1 MNKLSV
7 EKIVF
12 NLFKIITFV
21 IVAIVLSLLFFIFTR
36 GVSVLSPEF
45 LTTPPSQGM
54 LGGGIS
60 TPILGTLFVMILTVI
75 FAIPL
80 GICAAIFLSEYT
92 DEVDSRIIRMV
103 RLAIN
108 NLAGVPSIVYGLLG
122 LGLFVLFMNFRFSVL
137 SASLTLSFLT
147 LPVII
152 AASEEALRNVP
163 REYREASLALG
174 ATKWETVR
182 NVVLPS
188 ALPGILTACILG
200 MSRAAGETAP
210 LLMTGAAY
218 YLPRFS
224 GNIMRQFM
232 ALSTHIFYMATQSPN
247 PDITRPIQYG
257 TIAVLLIIVL
267 SMNMA
272 AILLRTYYRRK
283 LQK

>member
-1 MNKLSV
+1 MNKLNT
-7 EKIVF
+7 ETIVF
-12 NLFKIITFV
+12 NLFKGVTFA
-21 IVAIVLSLLFFIFTR
+21 IVAIVLALLFFIFSR
-36 GVSVLSPEF
+36 GVSVLSLDF
-45 LTTPPSQGM
+45 FTKPPSQGM

-60 TPILGTLFVMILTVI
+60 SPILGTIFVMILTVV
-75 FAIPL
+75 FAIPI

-92 DEVDSRIIRMV
+92 DKVDSRVIRMV

-122 LGLFVLFMNFRFSVL
+122 LGLFVLLMNFRFSIL

-163 REYREASLALG
+163 RGYREASLALG

-182 NVVLPS
+182 NIVLPS
-188 ALPGILTACILG
+188 AMPGILTACILG
-200 MSRAAGETAP
+200 LSRAAGETAP

-224 GNIMRQFM
+224 GNLMRQFM

-247 PDITRPIQYG
+247 PNVTRPIQYG
-257 TIAVLLIIVL
+257 TVAVLLIIVL
-267 SMNMA
+267 SMNMT
-272 AILLRTYYRRK
+272 AIILRTYYRRK
-283 LQK
+283 LRR

>member
-1 MNKLSV
+1 V
-7 EKIVF
+7 
-12 NLFKIITFV
+12 V
-21 IVAIVLSLLFFIFTR
+21 IVLALLFFIFTR
-36 GVSVLSPEF
+36 GFSVLSLEF
-45 LTTPPSQGM
+45 LTKPPSQGM

-60 TPILGTLFVMILTVI
+60 FPILGTIFVMIMTVI
-75 FAIPL
+75 FAIPI
-80 GICAAIFLSEYT
+80 GICSAIFLSEYT
-92 DEVDSRIIRMV
+92 DEVDSRVIRMV

-122 LGLFVLFMNFRFSVL
+122 LGLFVLFMNFRFSIL

-163 REYREASLALG
+163 TGYREASLALG

-182 NVVLPS
+182 NIVLPS
-188 ALPGILTACILG
+188 AMPGILTACILG
-200 MSRAAGETAP
+200 LSRAAGETAP

-218 YLPRFS
+218 YLSRFS

-247 PDITRPIQYG
+247 PDVTRPIQYG
-257 TIAVLLIIVL
+257 TVAVLLIIVL
-267 SMNMA
+267 SMNMT
-272 AILLRTYYRRK
+272 AIIFRTYYRRK
-283 LQK
+283 LRR

>member
-1 MNKLSV
+1 MNKLSAERV
-7 EKIVF
+7 AF
-12 NLFKIITFV
+12 NAFRIITFA
-21 IVAIVLSLLFFIFTR
+21 IVAIVLGLLFFIFTR
-36 GVSVLSPEF
+36 GISVLSLEF

-54 LGGGIS
+54 MGGGIS

-92 DEVDSRIIRMV
+92 DKVDPRIIRMV

-152 AASEEALRNVP
+152 ATSEEALRNVP
-163 REYREASLALG
+163 RGYREASLALG
-174 ATKWETVR
+174 ATKWETIS
-182 NVVLPS
+182 NIVLPS

-200 MSRAAGETAP
+200 LSRAAGETAP

-247 PDITRPIQYG
+247 PNITRPIQYG
-257 TIAVLLIIVL
+257 TVVVLLFIVL
-267 SMNMA
+267 TMNFT
-272 AILLRTYYRRK
+272 AILLRAHYRRK
-283 LQK
+283 LRR

>member
-1 MNKLSV
+1 MMDKISTEKSVFAFFKLLTWGVVSV
-7 EKIVF
+7 
-12 NLFKIITFV
+12 
-21 IVAIVLSLLFFIFTR
+21 VAVLLLFIFSK
-36 GVSVLSPEF
+36 GLPVLTLDF
-45 LTTPPSQGM
+45 LTSPPENGM

-60 TPILGTLFVMILTVI
+60 IAILGTLMVMGLTIV

-80 GICAAIFLSEYT
+80 GIGSAIFLAEYT
-92 DEVDSRIIRMV
+92 DKVDPRIIRMV

-122 LGLFVLFMNFRFSVL
+122 LGLFVLFLNLRFSVL

-152 AASEEALRNVP
+152 AASEESLRNVP
-163 REYREASLALG
+163 GAYREASLALG
-174 ATKWETVR
+174 ATRWETVR

-188 ALPGILTACILG
+188 ALPGIMTACILG
-200 MSRAAGETAP
+200 LSRASGETAP

-224 GNIMRQFM
+224 GNIFRQFM
-232 ALSTHIFYMATQSPN
+232 ALSTHIFFMSTQSPN

-257 TIAVLLIIVL
+257 TIVVLLIIVL
-267 SMNMA
+267 TMNMT
-272 AILLRTYYRRK
+272 AILVRSYYRRK
-283 LQK
+283 HR